1 MPLFLSKPNVLFIA
15 LMTSGLFTTTST
27 STWANADAIKTLD
40 PIVVTA
46 TRSEKK
52 LTDSPIRTEV
62 VSENELK
69 RTNASTLKDALE
81 NIPGILLREIHGKSG
96 YEISLQGLSSDQV
109 LVLID
114 GLPLAASTGSTV
126 DLDQYLIAS
135 VDHIEVIKGA
145 ASAQYGSAA
154 MGGVINIITKKVADG
169 VSVSG
174 QVDIGSYGKQ
184 NANGKAASINNH
196 HEKIKIEASNGDF
209 KGRFSADQL
218 KSDGF
223 AVDPALYPLQGDEQN
238 RQQYSI
244 YGAWQPSD
252 QFSIWVDF
260 NDYQETDHQ
269 RSLNFVPP
277 FYLKQYKVEDIQ
289 RQRLSAGSKFTL
301 LNNIQV
307 DIKGV
312 HETYDTT
319 STQTLDG
326 YLSALRN
333 SDQENNHFS
342 SQVSL
347 PTWYRQNWQLG
358 YDWHEEKLDQSNNGK
373 FELQGGAVSRDRNEF
388 YLQNDAQLTDQLD
401 MVVGWRFQNDD
412 DFGDHNAFKLSSKYR
427 FYEQNE
433 LFADLRLSY
442 GQGYRVP
449 NLKERF
455 YSFDHS
461 YLGYIVIGNPNLKP
475 ESSNSYQLGLSLVK
489 NEFWN
494 ANINLFWNDVKDL
507 IQTDYDNAQVV
518 NGITQYSYSN
528 VAQAETKGIETT
540 AQWHISTYLAV
551 SGAYTY
557 TEAKDKTTNK
567 WLTRRPKHI
576 ARIGADYSFNDQ
588 LDLTLRARY
597 QSEEFGDSANLQKSP
612 DWFSIDTQID
622 YQISPYISAFI
633 GIDNILNQQRDFNA
647 SVDYRPIEGRYS
659 YTGLRFNWNKK
670 PK

>member
-15 LMTSGLFTTTST
+15 LMTSGLFTTT

-373 FELQGGAVSRDRNEF
+373 FELQGGAVSRDQNEF

>member
-15 LMTSGLFTTTST
+15 LMTSGLFTTT